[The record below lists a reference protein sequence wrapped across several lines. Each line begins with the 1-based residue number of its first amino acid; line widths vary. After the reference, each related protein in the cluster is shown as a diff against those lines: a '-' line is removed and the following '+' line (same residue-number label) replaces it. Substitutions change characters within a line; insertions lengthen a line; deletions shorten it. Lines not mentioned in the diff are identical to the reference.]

1 MHVKNIIVCSSKQ
14 NYCIDT
20 FFLLHR
26 ILNHKKMDIE
36 SRIIYMQ
43 KFTSASS
50 LLFQYRYEALGE
62 TILQNKCIGSLRNKR
77 FALSLFDLGKSK
89 NIVDIFAKMQTEKVK
104 KNTWQAFS
112 CHPVTLTKLH
122 SSRNIKFSLLL
133 RKNRWANRARE
144 LRDHR
149 VYESRNRILSISN
162 NLQDHLENYSSWM
175 FTNNYKFENRN
186 HNDISLRN
194 NIFAPTMKSTHRD
207 TSPP

>member
-1 MHVKNIIVCSSKQ
+1 MYVKNIIVCSSKQ

-62 TILQNKCIGSLRNKR
+62 TNLQNKCIGSLRNKR

-112 CHPVTLTKLH
+112 CHPPIII
-122 SSRNIKFSLLL
+122 SSSYQHLFISTQASSHYHTSVLICHTIIGL
-133 RKNRWANRARE
+133 RAVSGPCLK
-144 LRDHR
+144 
-149 VYESRNRILSISN
+149 
-162 NLQDHLENYSSWM
+162 
-175 FTNNYKFENRN
+175 
-186 HNDISLRN
+186 
-194 NIFAPTMKSTHRD
+194 
-207 TSPP
+207 